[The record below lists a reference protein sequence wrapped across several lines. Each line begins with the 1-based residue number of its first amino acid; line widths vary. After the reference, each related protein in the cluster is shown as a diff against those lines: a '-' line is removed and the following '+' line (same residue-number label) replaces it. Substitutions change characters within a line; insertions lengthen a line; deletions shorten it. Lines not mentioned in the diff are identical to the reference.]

1 MRKSPRE
8 EMVKVEFLIRIEEDD
23 TRTDSFIR
31 EGIKKAILDGVSNVV
46 EIPLDSEV
54 TVTIE

>member
-1 MRKSPRE
+1 VTVRE
-8 EMVKVEFLIRIEEDD
+8 KMVKVEFLISIEEDD
-23 TRTDSFIR
+23 TRTNSLI
-31 EGIKKAILDGVSNVV
+31 EKEIKKVILDRVGNIV